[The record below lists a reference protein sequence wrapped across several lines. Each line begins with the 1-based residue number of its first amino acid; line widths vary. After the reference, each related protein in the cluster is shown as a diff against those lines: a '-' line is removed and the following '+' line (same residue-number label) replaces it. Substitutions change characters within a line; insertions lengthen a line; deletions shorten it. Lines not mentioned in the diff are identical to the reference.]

1 MEYLSGFAAIVGRPN
16 VGKSTLLNALVGTKV
31 AIVSDKPQTTRRR
44 ILGVVDEPGG
54 QLVCID
60 TPGIHKPKH
69 VLGETMVGQALG
81 ALAEV
86 DFILHV
92 VDASSRPAGGE
103 RYVAE
108 RLATVATPV
117 VLVLN
122 KLDLAPDVKAAALAY
137 GALHQ
142 YSSVAPVS
150 ALAGTGLAELK
161 RLCFSFLSPG
171 PRYFPEGTVT
181 DQPDNLLVAELVRE
195 RILLHTREEVPHAV
209 AVAVEEMTERAGG
222 LFYVSAAIYVEKES
236 QKAIIIGQGGRLLRQ
251 VGQEARLEI
260 EGMLGVRLYLDLWVK
275 VRKDW
280 RNDRRSLAG
289 LGYEPGRR

>member
-69 VLGETMVGQALG
+69 ALGQTMVGQALG

-86 DFILHV
+86 DLILHV

-103 RYVAE
+103 RYVAQ
-108 RLATVATPV
+108 RLAAVATPV

-122 KLDLAPDVKAAALAY
+122 KLDLAPDVRAAALAY

-142 YSSVAPVS
+142 YTSVASVS
-150 ALAGTGLAELK
+150 ALAGTGLTELK

-181 DQPDNLLVAELVRE
+181 DQPEHLLVAELVRE

-209 AVAVEEMTERAGG
+209 AVAVEEMTERASG